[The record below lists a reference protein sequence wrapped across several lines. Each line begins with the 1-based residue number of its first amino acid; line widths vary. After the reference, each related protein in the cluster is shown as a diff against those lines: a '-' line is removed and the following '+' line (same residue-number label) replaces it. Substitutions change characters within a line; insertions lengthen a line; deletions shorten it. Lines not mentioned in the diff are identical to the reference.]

1 LIEELILY
9 RFHRIEILKMTKIY
23 LNPEC
28 DLLFLNE
35 KQLNISLQQKSFQL
49 SGPLLTK
56 YFITNFAEYIA
67 PIEINNLFIA
77 LEKSKKENFLKTEFI
92 KVIDTLVSLKIL
104 VLYSDDVNYLPNT
117 DKKINVLIFDL
128 SGLINNNYV
137 TSLNNCAKNNF
148 NFSWVT
154 KLDFEHLNLKEFDI
168 IFPVYWSWSVVYTEH
183 LNSIYLKGKVL
194 IPIILNDLYFSL
206 GPIIDSDESLAIA
219 YNDLSI
225 EKTKYSTT
233 NYNFYRANL
242 SLLEGVLKSELGKIN
257 IDNKGVL
264 NKTKTS
270 LNDRILTYNNKTNKS
285 NLIKY
290 YLFRKG

>member
-1 LIEELILY
+1 
-9 RFHRIEILKMTKIY
+9 MTKIY

-49 SGPLLTK
+49 SGPLLKK

-183 LNSIYLKGKVL
+183 LKSIYLKGKVL

-225 EKTKYSTT
+225 EKAKYSTT